1 MIRNLDPTQFVG
13 QLSFRWLASHEG
25 IDELDALARLVAKLD
40 LPTPAGVQ
48 VMSQVLSDLARIGQ
62 TKFRRHYEFRKV
74 ASAKKLVI
82 LELKFLFAWSE
93 QSQLRL
99 RLYSTCDPEKVD
111 LIGLCF
117 REKKV
122 GATPDQ
128 TRRLQ
133 NRDIE
138 SANQLAKGYFE
149 LRSFEGGPA

>member
-1 MIRNLDPTQFVG
+1 MIRNLDPEQFAG
-13 QLSFRWLASHEG
+13 QLSFLWFASQEG

-48 VMSQVLSDLARIGQ
+48 VTRQVLSDFARIGQ
-62 TKFRRHYEFRKV
+62 TKFRRHYEFRQI
-74 ASAKKLVI
+74 ASAKRLVI
-82 LELKFLFAWSE
+82 FELKFLFAWSE

-99 RLYSTCDPEKVD
+99 RLYLTFDPEQVA

-128 TRRLQ
+128 TRWLQ
-133 NRDIE
+133 NLDIE
-138 SANQLAKGYFE
+138 SANQLAREYFE
-149 LRSFEGGPA
+149 LWTFEGGPA